1 MHETEI
7 RVPTADG
14 EMTTFVAHPAGEE
27 PYPVS
32 LLYMSPDA
40 VMRDTRAI
48 LDTIAAD
55 PAASPGPKVCVG
67 YRMSLRLAA
76 TFADEVAAAAGIHP
90 GALITGQADSPHR
103 DVASVT
109 GELYSAFAE
118 NDQSATPEVVQR
130 FDDELEDRGVPGV
143 VERLPGTS
151 HASRWPTF
159 PSTTRPPPST
169 TSNARPSSG
178 VATSRKGGDAGVVAV
193 GDTAASTFAP
203 APLLCRPFWLGWRRG
218 RFTPDQG
225 SPGPGIPPR
234 SVYPAETSGGSGKRP
249 AQRVRGCGTI
259 RTCPTGRVDDGHE
272 RPATSHRSTCAASGH
287 VACEGD
293 GRPETGV

>member
-27 PYPVS
+27 PFPVS

-151 HASRWPTF
+151 HGFAMADLPVYD
-159 PSTTRPPPST
+159 P
-169 TSNARPSSG
+169 
-178 VATSRKGGDAGVVAV
+178 
-193 GDTAASTFAP
+193 TAAEHHFQRTAE
-203 APLLCRPFWLGWRRG
+203 LWRRNLSQG
-218 RFTPDQG
+218 RG
-225 SPGPGIPPR
+225 RGR
-234 SVYPAETSGGSGKRP
+234 CGGGRH
-249 AQRVRGCGTI
+249 
-259 RTCPTGRVDDGHE
+259 GRVDICTRAAPLPTFLARMATWSIHARSGIPGPRD
-272 RPATSHRSTCAASGH
+272 PAAICLSS
-287 VACEGD
+287 
-293 GRPETGV
+293 